1 MCGPT
6 CANPSDDP
14 TTCEECCAGLQVSEK
29 QKTNAKSNVISNPDD
44 RHCCH
49 QDRHQDILL
58 STQASLDQLVDP
70 RTIDAIV
77 ARFIV
82 SINNITNVNS
92 TKNINNIAINVNTIA
107 IILTRFVASDFCS
120 TIPDERCPEFLE
132 AVLREGIPV
141 LAEADNPDT
150 YPQVFKTCQDNIF
163 KLPNFPSTVTSFHEM
178 PTFLKIKQ
186 ILFQFCN
193 FVLPGTCP
201 EKRRLL

>member
-77 ARFIV
+77 ERFIV

-92 TKNINNIAINVNTIA
+92 TKNINNIAINVSIINTIA
-107 IILTRFVASDFCS
+107 IILTRFLASDFCS

-132 AVLREGIPV
+132 AVLREGIPILV
-141 LAEADNPDT
+141 AGNDPSG
-150 YPQVFKTCQDNIF
+150 YPG
-163 KLPNFPSTVTSFHEM
+163 
-178 PTFLKIKQ
+178 
-186 ILFQFCN
+186 FCD
-193 FVLPGTCP
+193 FALPGTCP
-201 EKRRLL
+201 QKHSIF

>member
-1 MCGPT
+1 M
-6 CANPSDDP
+6 S
-14 TTCEECCAGLQVSEK
+14 K
-29 QKTNAKSNVISNPDD
+29 HDD

-49 QDRHQDILL
+49 QDILL
-58 STQASLDQLVDP
+58 ILFFNTQASLDQLVDP

-77 ARFIV
+77 ERFIV
-82 SINNITNVNS
+82 SINNITNINS
-92 TKNINNIAINVNTIA
+92 TKNINNIAISIINTIA
-107 IILTRFVASDFCS
+107 IILTRFEASDFCS

>member
-1 MCGPT
+1 ML
-6 CANPSDDP
+6 NLILS
-14 TTCEECCAGLQVSEK
+14 LLH
-29 QKTNAKSNVISNPDD
+29 DD

-77 ARFIV
+77 ERFIV
-82 SINNITNVNS
+82 SITNITNVNSTKNINNITNVNS

-150 YPQVFKTCQDNIF
+150 YPQVFKTC
-163 KLPNFPSTVTSFHEM
+163 
-178 PTFLKIKQ
+178 
-186 ILFQFCN
+186 
-193 FVLPGTCP
+193 
-201 EKRRLL
+201 